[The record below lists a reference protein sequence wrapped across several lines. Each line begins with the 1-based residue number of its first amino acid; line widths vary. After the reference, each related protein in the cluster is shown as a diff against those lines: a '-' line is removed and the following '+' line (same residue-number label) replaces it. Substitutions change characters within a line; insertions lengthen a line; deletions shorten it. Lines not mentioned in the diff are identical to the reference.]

1 MATTMLLMGEPTT
14 SSQVEGAPTRRE
26 LAVLALVLAVVVGSV
41 LLLVVASGQVAAA
54 LSTPS

>member
-1 MATTMLLMGEPTT
+1 MLPMGEPTT
-14 SSQVEGAPTRRE
+14 SSQADGAPTRRE
-26 LAVLALVLAVVVGSV
+26 LAVLALVLAVVIGSV

>member
-1 MATTMLLMGEPTT
+1 MGEPNT
-14 SSQVEGAPTRRE
+14 SAQEEGAPTRRE

>member
-1 MATTMLLMGEPTT
+1 MLLMGEPTT

-41 LLLVVASGQVAAA
+41 LLVVVSGQVAAA